1 MLLSAA
7 ARNGLSMHKVPSW
20 LKGWKSP
27 WREKVNGGE
36 LIPEGEQELYDLG
49 IRTRKLF
56 PDLLSDDYHPDIY
69 TIKATQVISA
79 FGIVCVV
86 GCAPLIFNCA
96 DWKDIDLEFC
106 LFALKTNCLIMFVPP
121 QLIRFLG
128 HQLVLW
134 HLVWGYS
141 VGEEA
146 LD

>member
-7 ARNGLSMHKVPSW
+7 AGNGLSLHKVPSW

-56 PDLLSDDYHPDIY
+56 PDLFSDDYHPDIY
-69 TIKATQVISA
+69 TIKATQVIFA

-86 GCAPLIFNCA
+86 SCAPLIVNCV
-96 DWKDIDLEFC
+96 DWKYIDLELC
-106 LFALKTNCLIMFVPP
+106 LFV
-121 QLIRFLG
+121 
-128 HQLVLW
+128 
-134 HLVWGYS
+134 
-141 VGEEA
+141 
-146 LD
+146 